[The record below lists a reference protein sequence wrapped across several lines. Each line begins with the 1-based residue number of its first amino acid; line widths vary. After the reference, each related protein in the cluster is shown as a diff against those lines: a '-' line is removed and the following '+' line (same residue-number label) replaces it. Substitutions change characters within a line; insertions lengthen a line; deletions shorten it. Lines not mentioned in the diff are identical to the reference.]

1 MTTSMAGAAAA
12 AAAAPLTAEQKA
24 ALANLHK
31 AATQFEGV
39 FLGMMMKTM
48 RETAPPVS
56 ITGQPSNAEQM
67 FTEMLDQQR
76 ADAMAQG
83 GSLGI
88 ARMMEQQLRASVLAG
103 ANHESKSVVPEAGVS
118 L

>member
-1 MTTSMAGAAAA
+1 
-12 AAAAPLTAEQKA
+12 
-24 ALANLHK
+24 
-31 AATQFEGV
+31 
-39 FLGMMMKTM
+39 MMMKTM

-76 ADAMAQG
+76 ADAMAQS

-88 ARMMEQQLRASVLAG
+88 AKLMEQQLRAQVLAG
-103 ANHESKSVVPEAGVS
+103 AKHESKAVVPQAGVS